1 MLETFITL
9 GYLVAAILFIF
20 GLAQMSK
27 VRTSRQGN
35 LLAGLGMLMAIVL
48 TLAHI
53 GIVDYRYILAGIV
66 LGSVI
71 GWITAVRVHMTQMP
85 EMVALFNGSGG
96 AASALVALA
105 TLWLHVIEE
114 GRDETLDAVLGTSSA
129 LTVGLSVLIGA
140 VTLSGSV
147 VGYLKLKGS
156 LKKGQPILLPGRH
169 VINAILG
176 LAALW
181 LIVELGMVAVGQD
194 TAIVALALAAVS
206 VALGV
211 LLVIPIGGAD
221 MPVVVCLL
229 NSYSGMAASA
239 TGFVLNNNLL
249 IISGALVG
257 SSGLILTQ
265 IMCVAMNR
273 SLLNVLAG
281 ALFRRCGG
289 GCGIG
294 RLMILSPRSTSLW
307 GTGIVRWC

>member
-1 MLETFITL
+1 MSVQATIAAVI
-9 GYLVAAILFIF
+9 YLAASVLFIF
-20 GLAQMSK
+20 GLKRMGR
-27 VRTSRQGN
+27 VRTAQAGN
-35 LLAGLGMLMAIVL
+35 RLAMGGMLLAVVG
-48 TLAHI
+48 TLIEMGH
-53 GIVDYRYILAGIV
+53 VDYRWIAGGIV
-66 LGSVI
+66 VGGVI
-71 GWITAVRVHMTQMP
+71 GWVAAVRVAMTSMP

-194 TAIVALALAAVS
+194 TAIVALALAAV
-206 VALGV
+206 
-211 LLVIPIGGAD
+211 PR
-221 MPVVVCLL
+221 P
-229 NSYSGMAASA
+229 
-239 TGFVLNNNLL
+239 
-249 IISGALVG
+249 G
-257 SSGLILTQ
+257 SEIK
-265 IMCVAMNR
+265 
-273 SLLNVLAG
+273 
-281 ALFRRCGG
+281 F
-289 GCGIG
+289 
-294 RLMILSPRSTSLW
+294 
-307 GTGIVRWC
+307 